1 MIDQMAYQ
9 NLLTSLAGVAVV
21 LALFLPLAPAALVTV
36 TVAMV
41 DLNVIGLM
49 YWWDVKINVCSLINL
64 VMVVGFA
71 VDYR

>member
-1 MIDQMAYQ
+1 MAFQPRFERFQMIDQMAYQ
-9 NLLTSLAGVAVV
+9 NLLTALAGVAVV

-49 YWWDVKINVCSLINL
+49 YW
-64 VMVVGFA
+64 
-71 VDYR
+71 